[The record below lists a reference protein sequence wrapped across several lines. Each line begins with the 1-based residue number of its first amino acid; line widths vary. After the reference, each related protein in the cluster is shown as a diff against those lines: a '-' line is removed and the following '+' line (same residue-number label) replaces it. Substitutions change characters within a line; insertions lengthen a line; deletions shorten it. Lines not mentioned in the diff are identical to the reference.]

1 MYSCKYIIILQK
13 FYSYTYSFNYT
24 LNFKKSCI
32 CYHFREIKIILINT
46 SIQSTIHTNI

>member
-24 LNFKKSCI
+24 LNFKKVVSVTI
-32 CYHFREIKIILINT
+32 FEKLKLYL
-46 SIQSTIHTNI
+46 SIQVYKVLFIQL